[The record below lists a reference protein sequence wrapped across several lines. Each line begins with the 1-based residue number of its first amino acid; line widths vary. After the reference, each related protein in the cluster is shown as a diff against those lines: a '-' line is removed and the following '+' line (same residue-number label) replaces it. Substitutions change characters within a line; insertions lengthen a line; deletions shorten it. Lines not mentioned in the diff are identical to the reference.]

1 VPSESDSEL
10 RLTLGQA
17 GGARSLTDPRLWLL
31 LQNDP
36 AADALLQT
44 SIPVASPVV
53 GRVPANFIQARATP
67 VQQAEAL
74 PSAPQLDTTP
84 PRYLYAPGHAPAK
97 QIRYTLAQSAVV
109 QPQHPVQ
116 AAQPVYAQPQQQYAL
131 RQPQMQPQ
139 MQQAQAQPVYARV
152 QQPQQQAQQMQ
163 QAQQAQPAAPRFQ
176 PQLVTK
182 QFASANGQRFPGAVA
197 ECLVCR
203 HSFSPTDPADPQ

>member
-1 VPSESDSEL
+1 MPSESDSEL

-17 GGARSLTDPRLWLL
+17 GGALTDPRLWLL

-131 RQPQMQPQ
+131 RQPQMQ
-139 MQQAQAQPVYARV
+139 QAQAQPVYARV